1 MTGLGGGNCW
11 YTVSGRETKWKFR
24 VRRIQEREKHM
35 KLSLSVSSLDK
46 CKICGSEK
54 LRAVG
59 EVKEFNRFFKE
70 HYEQLSQ
77 SKTMQCN
84 DCGFLENSSEVQL
97 TKEVLTELYNIDYF
111 SSHGEVKVLKNLYE
125 KRRFLA
131 LARKAIGKNLN
142 GLSLLD
148 IGCGAGEYLKIGS
161 DLGMSVTGYD
171 VDSSIEEYIM
181 KTYKFEVVS
190 GDLND
195 NTFNEGSFDVIVL
208 SHVIEHLNN
217 PKLMVKNIHKFLK
230 KDGVLVLTMPNPN
243 ALIDNIVSFA
253 KRVISKERGDTRL
266 TPYITPFHING
277 FSLKSTRFML
287 LESGFQIKHLGMI
300 SGLSWTDSNLVFA
313 KKIIRIVG
321 YLMGRGAAIICI
333 AQK

>member
-1 MTGLGGGNCW
+1 MDTGA
-11 YTVSGRETKWKFR
+11 R
-24 VRRIQEREKHM
+24 KHM
-35 KLSLSVSSLDK
+35 KLSLLVSSLDK

-54 LRAVG
+54 LSVVG

-70 HYEQLSQ
+70 YYEQLSQ

-84 DCGFLENSSEVQL
+84 ECGFLANSSEVQL
-97 TKEVLTELYNIDYF
+97 TKEVLTELYSIDYF
-111 SSHGEVKVLKNLYE
+111 SSHGEIQASKNLYE

-131 LARKAIGKNLN
+131 LARKAIDKNLN

-171 VDSSIEEYIM
+171 VHSSIEEYLT
-181 KTYKFEVVS
+181 KTYKFKVVT
-190 GDLND
+190 GNLDE

-208 SHVIEHLNN
+208 SHVIEHLND

-230 KDGVLVLTMPNPN
+230 KDGILVLTMPNPN

-253 KRVISKERGDTRL
+253 KRVISKQRGDTRL

-287 LESGFQIKHLGMI
+287 LERGFQIKHLGVI
-300 SGLSWTDSNLVFA
+300 SGLSWTDSNLVFV
-313 KKIIRIVG
+313 KKIIRILG